1 MSSSSSHPLAALSLK
16 RCSILKPLLKTLKT
30 KLSFSI
36 TKNDAEQK
44 ILRRGGGSIC
54 VCERVSVWKWVG
66 V

>member
-1 MSSSSSHPLAALSLK
+1 MSSSFSHLLPALTLK
-16 RCSILKPLLKTLKT
+16 RCSILKTLLKTLKPKT

-54 VCERVSVWKWVG
+54 VCEK
-66 V
+66 